1 VYVFTYVC
9 MHIYVCVYYRYS
21 ETIGAARSVWASPKE
36 QDPDGHQSINA
47 MNPDV
52 GHERESVNAINPR
65 LLAAALS
72 APSIPSPLLET
83 GGQLEDALEALCPGI
98 TSTPA
103 AALLAQLGL
112 YIYIYIY
119 IYIHSLYVCMY
130 VCM

>member
-1 VYVFTYVC
+1 
-9 MHIYVCVYYRYS
+9 MIYIYRYS
-21 ETIGAARSVWASPKE
+21 EPIGAARSVWAGPKE

-47 MNPDV
+47 TNPDL

-83 GGQLEDALEALCPGI
+83 GGQIEEALEALCPGI

-103 AALLAQLGL
+103 ATLLAQLGL
-112 YIYIYIY
+112 YIYIYIC
-119 IYIHSLYVCMY
+119 IYIHVCMY
-130 VCM
+130 VCMYVYIYIYTYIHIYR